1 MGNGNIRGTGSGPA
15 SNATPVGSTD
25 VHDAKTPDAPPKTE
39 GNQKQETSPTSTG
52 RNPGALKHDP
62 AVALKK
68 ATLTQ
73 ASGLKKPSAA
83 QMEEIRSAIKDGK
96 KEEAIKLTIK
106 YYNIDTSG
114 AAEVHYA
121 EPKKTDSAQ
130 PESRAGSPY
139 QEIGTAT
146 KKKDGKIVI
155 DIGDESFRFKK
166 TGETGEGTPSPEW
179 LASAI
184 YHESFH
190 AKNHFTPNQ
199 PQIYTQAPEQNAADK
214 PRMSQEEVGQEI
226 EAYAKEQSQASKLGL
241 SPDMLQEIQNRQNKL
256 YAELTPENRE
266 IARQMLQGRQP
277 WPH

>member
-1 MGNGNIRGTGSGPA
+1 MGNGKIRGAGTGPA
-15 SNATPVGSTD
+15 NNTTPVGSTD
-25 VHDAKTPDAPPKTE
+25 VQDAKTPSTPPQTE
-39 GNQKQETSPTSTG
+39 GNTPQETSSTSTG
-52 RNPGALKHDP
+52 KNPGALKHDP
-62 AVALKK
+62 AVALRK

-73 ASGLKKPSAA
+73 ASGLKKPTAA
-83 QMEEIRSAIKDGK
+83 QLEEIRSAINDGK

-114 AAEVHYA
+114 AAEVRYA
-121 EPKKTDSAQ
+121 QKDTAKTNTTDRSQ
-130 PESRAGSPY
+130 TPY

-146 KKKDGKIVI
+146 RKQDGKIVI

-166 TGETGEGTPSPEW
+166 PGETGEGTPSPEW

-199 PQIYTQAPEQNAADK
+199 PQIYAPAPEQNAADK
-214 PRMSQEEVGQEI
+214 PRMTQEEVGQEI
-226 EAYAKEQSQASKLGL
+226 EAYSKEQSQAGKLGL

-256 YAELTPENRE
+256 YAQLTPENRE
-266 IARQMLQGRQP
+266 IARPMIQGRQP